1 MTAARIHRGE
11 HGVVESASALIVVVM
26 VAGGERAAHG
36 IEAPRVAVA
45 GALAARGAL
54 KVLTIGLVVPII
66 ELGSVGVA
74 GSCCAGVAFTAGE
87 GLPSRAL
94 FTHQALSCIG

>member
-1 MTAARIHRGE
+1 MVSRKSCDLIFKSSGVSVAREG
-11 HGVVESASALIVVVM
+11 
-26 VAGGERAAHG
+26 
-36 IEAPRVAVA
+36 
-45 GALAARGAL
+45 L